1 VSWCTIFVLG
11 GFADATPIPLRAI
24 LAKAL
29 AFAEQLAS
37 RRAAAPHQGFGRRRD
52 LFESEHTQIRDFDR
66 LCGAA

>member
-1 VSWCTIFVLG
+1 
-11 GFADATPIPLRAI
+11 LRAI

-52 LFESEHTQIRDFDR
+52 LFESERTQIRDFDR